1 LNLFAFE
8 TIEEYNKNRAK
19 YLELDGP
26 KLAKLQLLTIADT
39 ASKKQCV
46 PYSDLMKQ
54 LGIND
59 IRQIE
64 DKIIDC
70 IYNDLLKGRLDQKNQ
85 QLHVQSTAGRDIK
98 ESEIDAM
105 IAKLQAWDQQLEQ
118 AQEFMEKQANSC
130 TNAVQTDFQ
139 D

>member
-1 LNLFAFE
+1 MNLFAFE

-105 IAKLQAWDQQLEQ
+105 IAKLQAWDQ
-118 AQEFMEKQANSC
+118 
-130 TNAVQTDFQ
+130 
-139 D
+139 